1 VNPVGT
7 LPLAKM
13 FEAPDGSLSPRNPRY
28 LCIYERFI
36 IYVQAV
42 KLEGLEH

>member
-1 VNPVGT
+1 M
-7 LPLAKM
+7 L
-13 FEAPDGSLSPRNPRY
+13 EAPDGSSSLLNPRY
-28 LCIYERFI
+28 LCIYERLI